1 MSKPLIVLIPHV
13 LGKEEALRRLKSGM
27 TRVLASIPILHFDE
41 QAWSGDRMSF
51 RVRALGQVASGT
63 VDVADDNVRLEITL
77 PLLLQKFAQI
87 VQTRMMEGTRRL
99 PEKE

>member
-1 MSKPLIVLIPHV
+1 MN
-13 LGKEEALRRLKSGM
+13 
-27 TRVLASIPILHFDE
+27 
-41 QAWSGDRMSF
+41 F

-99 PEKE
+99 LEKK

>member
-1 MSKPLIVLIPHV
+1 MSKPLIVNIPHV

-41 QAWSGDRMSF
+41 QAWSGDRMNF
-51 RVRALGQVASGT
+51 RVRALGQASGT

-99 PEKE
+99 LEKK

>member
-1 MSKPLIVLIPHV
+1 MSKPLIVIIPHV
-13 LGKEEALRRLKSGM
+13 LGKEEPLRRLKSGM
-27 TRVLASIPILHFDE
+27 TRVLASIPILSFDE
-41 QAWSGDRMSF
+41 QAWSGDRMNF

-63 VDVADDNVRLEITL
+63 VDVAEDSVRLEITL

-99 PEKE
+99 LEKK